1 MFCFEIRR
9 QCFVLTAIAC
19 CPAAYGPMKRFN
31 RHSFLF
37 RAACQGLR
45 VLFVML
51 ATFIC
56 ACIFLAPFGGLVQVE
71 RVLLAAMPFFFR
83 LTVCLLSL
91 FAIAGL
97 FESLE

>member
-1 MFCFEIRR
+1 
-9 QCFVLTAIAC
+9 
-19 CPAAYGPMKRFN
+19 MKNVN

-51 ATFIC
+51 ATFVC
-56 ACIFLAPFGGLVQVE
+56 ACLFLAPFGGVAQVG
-71 RVLLAAMPFFFR
+71 RLLLAAIPFFFR

-91 FAIAGL
+91 FAISSF